1 MSTSHDGSQ
10 RETSREPTP
19 EDFVRASLPRLE
31 LRAKQLAQGPNMH
44 GWDEEDEALWALA
57 QVVSRFED
65 LKNPMAYALIVL
77 RNSASSHLRKKQK
90 LREVPVGG
98 TTEAE
103 DYLVHVANGASAIE
117 HLEYTFSKPL
127 VAALLTL
134 PPERREVVVLDS
146 YGFETHEIATRLRL
160 KDGTVRQ
167 HRRRALK
174 ALNTALKKDSGEQP
188 ALSFPTDPAEVL

>member
-10 RETSREPTP
+10 REASRELAP
-19 EDFVRASLPRLE
+19 EDFVRASLPRLGS
-31 LRAKQLAQGPNMH
+31 RAKQLAQGPNMH

-65 LKNPMAYALIVL
+65 LKNPMAYALIAL

-90 LREVPVGG
+90 LREVPIGG

-146 YGFETHEIATRLRL
+146 YGFETGEIATRLRL

-174 ALNTALKKDSGEQP
+174 ALNAILKKDSGEQP